1 MDQKKVKN
9 YHFFLFI
16 GTTFVPSHA
25 HETRLYDNM
34 KKFLFVPLLFGG
46 VITAS
51 AAPYPEMKAQPD
63 TVIRQNEAVSDT
75 AVIPLTLED
84 ALKIAL
90 SENTSVKVAE
100 KEISRSEY
108 ARKGSYAA
116 LFPQI
121 DATASYQRTLK
132 KQVMYMDFDMGGGA
146 GGGEDV
152 VETPQE
158 PGASDGFEVGRSNN
172 WTLGVSAG
180 MPLVSTA
187 LWKSLSISDLDVELA
202 VEKARSSK
210 LAMVTQV
217 KQAFYSVLLAEESL
231 KVFQETYDNALKNY
245 EETKK
250 KFMVDKASEYDLIRA
265 EVTVR
270 NAEPNVYNAQHSLF
284 IANWQLKA
292 VIGIDLD
299 TEIEC
304 VGALG
309 DFADDMFREY
319 HSADTSF
326 IDNNASLREF
336 AIQLEQLSETV
347 KMQKYQYIPTLSL
360 SFSYNYISM
369 NNDFKFAEYR
379 WNPYSTIGLTLSV
392 PIFSGGAR
400 YHNVKQAQVSYES
413 AKLQRDDLERNI
425 RISIRQ
431 YLGQMETCMKKYYA
445 AQSSVSQARK
455 GYEIAEKMYQVGK
468 NTLIDVNDANLALA
482 SAQLNT
488 NQAVYEFITAKA
500 QLEELIGDDS
510 IIYR

>member
-1 MDQKKVKN
+1 M
-9 YHFFLFI
+9 FFF
-16 GTTFVPSHA
+16 
-25 HETRLYDNM
+25 
-34 KKFLFVPLLFGG
+34 PLLLGG
-46 VITAS
+46 MLLSAVTAS
-51 AAPYPEMKAQPD
+51 AWQYNENKAKPD
-63 TVIRQNEAVSDT
+63 TSVSVADT
-75 AVIPLTLED
+75 SVLSMTLED
-84 ALKIAL
+84 ALRIAL

-100 KEISRSEY
+100 KEITRSEY
-108 ARKGSYAA
+108 ARKGSYAS

-132 KQVMYMDFDMGGGA
+132 KQVMYMDFDMGGGS
-146 GGGEDV
+146 GGGEI
-152 VETPQE
+152 PQD
-158 PGASDGFEVGRSNN
+158 PPASEGFEVGRSNN
-172 WTLGVSAG
+172 WTLGVAAG
-180 MPLVSTA
+180 MPLVSA
-187 LWKSLSISDLDVELA
+187 SLWKSLNISDLDVELA

-250 KFMVDKASEYDLIRA
+250 KYMVEKASEYDLIRA

-292 VIGIDLD
+292 VIGIDLE
-299 TEIEC
+299 TEIRC
-304 VGALG
+304 LG
-309 DFADDMFREY
+309 TLDDFAEDMFREY

-326 IDNNASLREF
+326 IENNASLREY

-347 KMQKYQYIPTLSL
+347 KMQKYQYLPTLSL

-369 NNDFKFAEYR
+369 NNDFRFAEYR
-379 WNPYSTIGLTLSV
+379 WNPFSTVGLTLSV

-400 YHNVKQAQVSYES
+400 YNNVRQAKVSYES

-425 RISIRQ
+425 RIGIRQ

-445 AQSSVSQARK
+445 AQSSVTQARK

-482 SAQLNT
+482 SAQLNL
-488 NQAVYEFITAKA
+488 NQAVFEFITAKS